1 MSWARGM
8 GWRIGAVA
16 LALGL
21 LGSGASAAAAGHP
34 GTPDRSFGT
43 GGRVTISLPN
53 AEPAS
58 RFGPVA
64 AAADGGFLVGQRS
77 EADREAAPGT
87 IERREADGA
96 LDPSFGTDGSVPIPH
111 PATALAEDSTGG
123 VIYGSSWG
131 DIGRLGPDG
140 KPDRRFDKNARRLS
154 GLIPETIAINAS
166 GQIVIGAYSEGGARN
181 PILPHPYVM
190 RLDPDGTPDPG
201 FGERG
206 LLSIEKGTPFSYE
219 LQSGKLG
226 LLPDSSMLVLA
237 QGAARSRRR
246 SGRGGPRSERP
257 RRRLAGRLPRRELRV
272 RDLDHGEPR
281 LRDL

>member
-43 GGRVTISLPN
+43 GGRETISLPN

-96 LDPSFGTDGSVPIPH
+96 LDPSFGTDGTVPIPH

-123 VIYGSSWG
+123 VI
-131 DIGRLGPDG
+131 
-140 KPDRRFDKNARRLS
+140 
-154 GLIPETIAINAS
+154 T
-166 GQIVIGAYSEGGARN
+166 
-181 PILPHPYVM
+181 
-190 RLDPDGTPDPG
+190 
-201 FGERG
+201 
-206 LLSIEKGTPFSYE
+206 
-219 LQSGKLG
+219 
-226 LLPDSSMLVLA
+226 
-237 QGAARSRRR
+237 
-246 SGRGGPRSERP
+246 GPRGATSVDSGPTANPTGASTRTP
-257 RRRLAGRLPRRELRV
+257 GGCLG
-272 RDLDHGEPR
+272 
-281 LRDL
+281 